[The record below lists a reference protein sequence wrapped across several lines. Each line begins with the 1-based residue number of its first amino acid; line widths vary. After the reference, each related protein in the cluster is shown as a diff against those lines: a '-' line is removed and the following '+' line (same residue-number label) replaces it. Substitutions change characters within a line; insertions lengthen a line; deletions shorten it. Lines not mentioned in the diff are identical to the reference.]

1 VKNRHYIKAGWMI
14 DGRGAPVQK
23 KVLLTVEDGTI
34 TDIERFRAEDCPD
47 SALIT
52 DLSRCTIL
60 PPLVDCH
67 VHLAMSSSTDQQV
80 RQQQLNATYEECKP
94 RIEEHLHYLFS
105 YGVLAV
111 RDGGGHFGHA
121 LRYKQARES
130 RKNRKDPVILKATGQ
145 AWYQTCRYGSFIG
158 ESPGKNDTLE
168 SAVAKVIDSVD
179 HIKLINSGLNSLT
192 EFGKETEPQFSREE
206 LQELVKLANRN
217 NKKVMVHAN
226 GRVPVRLALEA
237 GCHSIEHGFFMGQG
251 NLKQMASQ
259 GTVWV
264 PTAVTMKALLENWD
278 LTRDRKGTRAVIE
291 QNLDHQLEQMAQA
304 KQFGVQMALGTDAG
318 GSGILHG
325 ESVVEELKLFMKAGY
340 SLVEAIQCASSNG
353 AELIGIDRIG
363 AIAKGR
369 PANFLVA
376 RATPAMLP
384 RKLAYLEAIYL
395 DGKSCDKK
403 FFNKI

>member
-1 VKNRHYIKAGWMI
+1 MI
-14 DGRGAPVQK
+14 DGSGAPVQK
-23 KVLLTVEDGTI
+23 QLLLTVEDGTI
-34 TDIERFRAEDCPD
+34 TDIERFREEDSPD
-47 SALIT
+47 SAFIT

-67 VHLAMSSSTDQQV
+67 VHLAMSSSTDLQV
-80 RQQQLNATYEECKP
+80 RQQQLNASYEECKP
-94 RIEEHLHYLFS
+94 RIEEHIHFLFS

-111 RDGGGHFGHA
+111 RDGGGHFGHT
-121 LRYKQARES
+121 LRYKLVRAR
-130 RKNRKDPVILKATGQ
+130 KGNGKDPVILKATGR
-145 AWYQTCRYGSFIG
+145 AWYQTGRYGAFIG
-158 ESPGKNDTLE
+158 ESPSKNDTLE
-168 SAVAKVIDSVD
+168 SAIAKVIDSVD

-206 LQELVKLANRN
+206 LQELVKLANKN
-217 NKKVMVHAN
+217 DKKVMVHAN

-251 NLKQMASQ
+251 NLKQMAGQ

-264 PTAVTMKALLENWD
+264 PTAVTMKALLENLD
-278 LTRDRKGTRAVIE
+278 LTRDRRGTRTVIK

-304 KQFGVQMALGTDAG
+304 KQYGVQLAIGTDAG

-325 ESVVEELKLFMKAGY
+325 ESVVEEIKLFMKAGY
-340 SLVEAIQCASSNG
+340 SLVEAIQCASTNG
-353 AELIGIDRIG
+353 AKLLGIDRIG
-363 AIAKGR
+363 VIAKGR

-384 RKLAYLEAIYL
+384 RKLSYLEAIYL
-395 DGKSCDKK
+395 DGKSCDKD